1 MPSYAIEARG
11 LEAGYGGRPVLRDVD
26 LAIPHPSVSVIMGP
40 NGAGKTTLLKA
51 ALGLA
56 KILGGEVRVLGLP
69 VPDRLEEVRRR
80 VAYVPQKEEVSWS
93 VPLRVIDVALMARLI
108 KKGPPRRP
116 AREDVEAA
124 EEALE
129 FVDMLWARDRC
140 FKRLSG
146 GQQQR
151 VLIARALASEPEL
164 LLLDEPLSAVDAES
178 RRKIA
183 EVLARLRDEKGVGS
197 VVVTHDVNP
206 LAPITDYVALLSD
219 GRLVAAGPLAAALT
233 PDNLQKVYGPV
244 ARVVEVGG
252 ICYAI
257 VGDAH
262 R

>member
-1 MPSYAIEARG
+1 MGGSAIEAVG
-11 LEAGYGGRPVLRDVD
+11 LEVGYDGEPVLREVT
-26 LAIPHPSVSVIMGP
+26 LSIPHPSVAVIMGP
-40 NGAGKTTLLKA
+40 NGAGKTTLLRA
-51 ALGLA
+51 ALGMA
-56 KILGGEVRVLGLP
+56 RVLGGEMRVLGLP
-69 VPDRLEEVRRR
+69 VPERVDEVRKR
-80 VAYVPQKEEVSWS
+80 VAYVPQKEEVSWD

-116 AREDVEAA
+116 TQEDVEAA

-129 FVDMLWARDRC
+129 FVDMMWARDRC
-140 FKRLSG
+140 FRTLSG

-151 VLIARALASEPEL
+151 VLIARALASEPDL

-178 RRKIA
+178 RGKIA
-183 EVLARLRDEKGVGS
+183 EVLARLREERGVGS

-206 LAPITDYVALLSD
+206 LAAIADYVALLSD
-219 GRLVAAGPLAAALT
+219 GRLVAAGPLAAVLT
-233 PDNLQKVYGPV
+233 PENLERIYGPT
-244 ARVVEVGG
+244 ARVVELGG